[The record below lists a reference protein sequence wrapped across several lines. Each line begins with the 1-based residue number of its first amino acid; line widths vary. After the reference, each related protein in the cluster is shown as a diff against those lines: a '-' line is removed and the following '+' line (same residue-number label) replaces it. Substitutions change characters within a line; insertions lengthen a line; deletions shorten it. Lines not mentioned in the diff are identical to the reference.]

1 MGQAI
6 TELSVSLDGFVA
18 GPNDSPALPLGEGG
32 DRLFDWYSSGD
43 TALPLPGTDMVF
55 QVSPASAALLSEEW
69 NTVGAMITGRRL
81 FDIANAWGGKP
92 PVDGP
97 CFVVT
102 HHPQTVSREWL
113 GDGSPFTFVT
123 DGVESALRQAKI
135 AAGDRD
141 VSVSSASM
149 TQQCLKAGLLD
160 AIHIDLVPI
169 LLGAGVRLFDHL
181 GVTPIALEQIRV
193 VVAPGV
199 THLRFRVVK

>member
-55 QVSPASAALLSEEW
+55 QVSRASAALLSEEW
-69 NTVGAMITGRRL
+69 SAVGSMVTGRRL
-81 FDIANAWGGKP
+81 FDIANAWSGKP

-102 HHPQTVSREWL
+102 HHPQTVSSEWL
-113 GDGSPFTFVT
+113 EEGSPFTFVT
-123 DGVESALRQAKI
+123 EGVESALRQAKL
-135 AAGDRD
+135 AAGHRD

-149 TQQCLKAGLLD
+149 TQQCLQAGLLD
-160 AIHIDLVPI
+160 AIYIDLVPV
-169 LLGAGVRLFDHL
+169 LLGDGVRLFDHL

-193 VVAPGV
+193 IVAPGV